1 MQINLRWFFRKFKNI
16 CWSELINEPCIDART
31 LNNKYIMNTVY
42 FYMIHLLHTYCIHQ
56 PFFLI
61 KEKKRCKIKMYST
74 KSIPCKSYKYCFYII
89 FTKLDTYILCLIH
102 LNAIVMLNAS
112 SVVRII
118 LQKSKAG
125 TITFMKMKKI
135 LEARRRKK

>member
-1 MQINLRWFFRKFKNI
+1 
-16 CWSELINEPCIDART
+16 
-31 LNNKYIMNTVY
+31 
-42 FYMIHLLHTYCIHQ
+42 
-56 PFFLI
+56 
-61 KEKKRCKIKMYST
+61 MYST
-74 KSIPCKSYKYCFYII
+74 KRIPCKSYEYYFYII
-89 FTKLDTYILCLIH
+89 FMKLDTYILCLTH

-125 TITFMKMKKI
+125 TITFMKMKEI